1 MPRES
6 TPLVRKSGF
15 LEAEKFYILAY
26 EGDVTEKKYFEDL
39 RQSSMFNDSGSIET
53 IHLKKEHNGGNSPL
67 DVKKLLSKAKSE
79 YNFRATDEFW
89 LIIDRD
95 DWEKIHHVDFNAL
108 YDDCEKEKNFFIA
121 LSNPCFEFWLIL
133 HFRKLE
139 DIVDGDREK
148 ILENAKVSVKHN
160 YIDLYLAD
168 CIGDGRGY
176 TKRPKASVFMPKV
189 KVAVEN
195 ARKIRDL
202 GERISGGLST
212 DVYKLVEKLMK

>member
-15 LEAEKFYILAY
+15 LEAEKFYVLAY

-53 IHLKKEHNGGNSPL
+53 IPLKKEHNGGNSPL
-67 DVKKLLSKAKSE
+67 DVKKLLSKAKAE

-95 DWEKIHHVDFNAL
+95 DWERIHHVDFNAL

-133 HFRKLE
+133 HLRKLE
-139 DIVDGDREK
+139 DIAEGDRKK

-176 TKRPKASVFMPKV
+176 TKRPKASVFMPKI

-202 GERISGGLST
+202 GERIPGWLST
-212 DVYKLVEKLMK
+212 DVYKLVEKLIK

>member
-15 LEAEKFYILAY
+15 LEAEKFYVLAY

-39 RQSSMFNDSGSIET
+39 RQSPMFNNSGSIET
-53 IHLKKEHNGGNSPL
+53 IPLKKERNAGNSPL
-67 DVKKLLSKAKSE
+67 DVKKLLSKAKAE

-95 DWEKIHHVDFNAL
+95 DWEKI
-108 YDDCEKEKNFFIA
+108 
-121 LSNPCFEFWLIL
+121 
-133 HFRKLE
+133 
-139 DIVDGDREK
+139 
-148 ILENAKVSVKHN
+148 LENEKVSVKHN

-176 TKRPKASVFMPKV
+176 TKRPKASVFMPMV
-189 KVAVEN
+189 KVAIEN
-195 ARKIRDL
+195 ARMIRDL
-202 GERISGGLST
+202 GERIPGGLST
-212 DVYKLVEKLMK
+212 DVYKLVEKLIK

>member
-6 TPLVRKSGF
+6 TPLIRKSGF

-39 RQSSMFNDSGSIET
+39 RQSSMFNNSGSIET
-53 IHLKKEHNGGNSPL
+53 IPLKKESKGGNSPL
-67 DVKKLLSKAKSE
+67 DVKKLLSKAKAE

-95 DWEKIHHVDFNAL
+95 DWAKIHHVDFEAL

-121 LSNPCFEFWLIL
+121 LSDPCFEFWLIL
-133 HFRKLE
+133 HLRKLE
-139 DIVDGDREK
+139 DIAEADKGK
-148 ILENAKVSVKHN
+148 LLENEKVSAKHN
-160 YIDLYLAD
+160 FIDLYLAD

-176 TKRPKASVFMPKV
+176 NKRPKASVFMPKV
-189 KVAVEN
+189 KEAIEN
-195 ARKIRDL
+195 AKLIRDL
-202 GERISGGLST
+202 GKRIPGGLST
-212 DVYKLVEKLMK
+212 DVYKLVEKLIK

>member
-53 IHLKKEHNGGNSPL
+53 IPLKKECNGGNSPL
-67 DVKKLLSKAKSE
+67 DVKKLLSKAKAE

-133 HFRKLE
+133 HLRKLE
-139 DIVDGDREK
+139 DIADGDREK

-160 YIDLYLAD
+160 YIDLYLAE

-176 TKRPKASVFMPKV
+176 TKRPKASVFMPRV
-189 KVAVEN
+189 KVA
-195 ARKIRDL
+195 I
-202 GERISGGLST
+202 
-212 DVYKLVEKLMK
+212 

>member
-53 IHLKKEHNGGNSPL
+53 FPLKKEHNGSNSPL
-67 DVKKLLSKAKSE
+67 DVKKLLSKAKAE

-133 HFRKLE
+133 HLRKLE
-139 DIVDGDREK
+139 DIADSDREK

-195 ARKIRDL
+195 ARMIRDL
-202 GERISGGLST
+202 GERIPGGLST
-212 DVYKLVEKLMK
+212 DVYKFVEKLIK

>member
-1 MPRES
+1 
-6 TPLVRKSGF
+6 
-15 LEAEKFYILAY
+15 
-26 EGDVTEKKYFEDL
+26 
-39 RQSSMFNDSGSIET
+39 MFNDSGSIET
-53 IHLKKEHNGGNSPL
+53 IPLKKEHNGGNSPL

-95 DWEKIHHVDFNAL
+95 DWEKIHHVDFDAL

-133 HFRKLE
+133 HLRKLE
-139 DIVDGDREK
+139 DIADSDREK
-148 ILENAKVSVKHN
+148 ILENEKVSVKHN
-160 YIDLYLAD
+160 YIDLYLAE

-176 TKRPKASVFMPKV
+176 TKRPKASVFMPRV
-189 KVAVEN
+189 KVAIEN

-202 GERISGGLST
+202 GERIPGGLST
-212 DVYKLVEKLMK
+212 DVYKLVEKLIK

>member
-15 LEAEKFYILAY
+15 LEAEKFYVLAY

-39 RQSSMFNDSGSIET
+39 RQSPMFNNSGSIET
-53 IHLKKEHNGGNSPL
+53 IPLKKERNAGNSPL
-67 DVKKLLSKAKSE
+67 DVKKLLSKAKAE

-95 DWEKIHHVDFNAL
+95 DWEKI
-108 YDDCEKEKNFFIA
+108 
-121 LSNPCFEFWLIL
+121 
-133 HFRKLE
+133 
-139 DIVDGDREK
+139 
-148 ILENAKVSVKHN
+148 LENEKVSVKHN

-176 TKRPKASVFMPKV
+176 TKRPKASVFMPRV
-189 KVAVEN
+189 KVAIEN
-195 ARKIRDL
+195 ARMIRDL
-202 GERISGGLST
+202 GERIPGGLST
-212 DVYKLVEKLMK
+212 DVYKLVEKLI

>member
-15 LEAEKFYILAY
+15 LEAEKFYVLAY
-26 EGDVTEKKYFEDL
+26 EGNVTEKKYFEDL
-39 RQSSMFNDSGSIET
+39 RQSPMFNNSGSIET
-53 IHLKKEHNGGNSPL
+53 IPLKKERNAGNSPL
-67 DVKKLLSKAKSE
+67 DVKKLLSKAKAE

-95 DWEKIHHVDFNAL
+95 DWEKIHHVDFDAL

-133 HFRKLE
+133 HLRKLE
-139 DIVDGDREK
+139 DI
-148 ILENAKVSVKHN
+148 
-160 YIDLYLAD
+160 AD

-176 TKRPKASVFMPKV
+176 TKRPKTSVFMPRV
-189 KVAVEN
+189 KVAIEN
-195 ARKIRDL
+195 ARMIRDL
-202 GERISGGLST
+202 GERIPGGLST
-212 DVYKLVEKLMK
+212 DVYKLVEKLIK